1 MATEA
6 IEKLLSKEAIA
17 DFVTLRNNVNDSVD
31 SVEKLIAAGVQL
43 NNTLGKANTFKDI
56 NKSTAEL
63 AANEAALAKQM
74 SNLQKENEKLNKL
87 YEEQAKKI
95 EKLTAEKKKSES
107 SGGKKGTDD
116 LTKAQERLT
125 KSESDDAKQLAILVE
140 QRKKADAEN
149 RQNAKEVLGLIDAY
163 GQLEQEY
170 KVAAR
175 EAQNLS
181 VQLGAQSKEAQ
192 EASARALELDK
203 RLKAA
208 DAAVGRFNRNVGNYS
223 GALKVLEKGLADVKN
238 KIDAVT
244 KAGNG
249 SADVIEQLRK
259 EEALLTTL
267 LQSQT
272 AGFAKASQEIRA
284 NTVALQQMAA
294 AGLEGTEAYKELFKA
309 TADLKDQTADLATS
323 LKNAAP
329 DDIAFNAAADAARGL
344 IGLYGLAKSAT
355 AAFGLENE
363 AFEETLVKLQAAE
376 TALQSIEAIRML
388 FKKESAFQQAITIGL
403 QKIEIAQTRLQT
415 LAESRNIIVK
425 YAAIAAQKALN
436 LVMSLAG
443 GPMLAIIGLLAL
455 LVISMSSFSSAT
467 EEAVKDFK
475 ALNAEFDNNE
485 RLLNDRT
492 EAVKQA
498 ADIEVAE
505 LEAAFASESKIRAA
519 RKKALTD
526 ELTEIKG
533 FAAENGKNYQAAYDL
548 SRSLQLRERQ
558 GEELSEKD
566 KEALKDSTDFV
577 NKYIANRKRQTDLET
592 QIAVLLANNRKAE
605 TEEAIKERQREIENL
620 RTVTADKKAIL
631 EKDADDE
638 TKTFQERIEAQRKAN
653 ELTKQLIND
662 QARSQR
668 LTPGQSPS
676 ELRVI
681 ETQRQ
686 TAIIAAKR
694 DGDAKLKAL
703 DKERLQRERLAQFEI
718 AKIGIELQA
727 EAAQKIA
734 ANQNKNLEDRLFAQY
749 EYFKAQETLV
759 KGNLNNELA
768 NANLTATERE
778 AAEER
783 ANAEILRLRMQFI
796 DDSNAIM
803 LDSLEDQN
811 ADSISRLNT
820 ENSRAIIA
828 LNDRFNA
835 GKISAKEYYKERQRL
850 EFGFEN
856 ESLERQIENLKKL
869 AEAKA
874 QQGIDITQ
882 INEEIAQKEMELSEL
897 STNKRLED
905 IEKLRAAQQQ
915 LGQEIFDLFTSLV
928 VAGYEKEKNAIQ
940 EQIDLN
946 EEKKERDIAIAAQ
959 TITDKQKQADEIAII
974 EAKAAAN
981 REALERRQR
990 QLDVQRARFEKQQTI
1005 AKIILDTARS
1015 IIAALTS
1022 TPPNVPLSI
1031 YVGAIGAVSLA
1042 KAIATPIPAYKDG
1055 TPGAIGGLSLV
1066 GDGYSREWG
1075 VTPAG
1080 ELFNTPA
1087 VPTLMNLEKGTRI
1100 YANDQKAMEA
1110 GIFGDVHALPVLT
1123 DSSTH
1128 YKYMTDKLGGKID
1141 NVTREIR
1148 RGNKMRTTVNKTGWE
1163 NIKTHG
1169 TGKLKYYLDKGTR

>member
-1 MATEA
+1 MPEA
-6 IEKLLSKEAIA
+6 IEKLLSKQAID
-17 DFVTLRNNVNDSVD
+17 DFVILKNNVNDSVD
-31 SVEKLIAAGVQL
+31 SIEKLIALGVQL
-43 NNTLGKANTFKDI
+43 NNTLGKANTFKEI
-56 NKSTAEL
+56 NKSAAEL
-63 AANEAALAKQM
+63 AANEAALVKQM
-74 SNLQKENEKLNKL
+74 TDLQKENAKLNKL
-87 YEEQAKKI
+87 YEDQAKKI
-95 EKLTAEKKKSES
+95 EQLTNAR
-107 SGGKKGTDD
+107 KKGGTGGTGNTQLTKEQEK
-116 LTKAQERLT
+116 LTKA
-125 KSESDDAKQLAILVE
+125 ESDDAKQLAILVE
-140 QRKKADAEN
+140 QRKRADAAN
-149 RQNAKEVLGLIDAY
+149 RQSAKEALGMVDAY

-170 KVAAR
+170 KKAAR

-181 VQLGAQSKEAQ
+181 VQFGANSAEAQ
-192 EASARALELDK
+192 EASARALELDV

-223 GALKVLEKGLADVKN
+223 GALKILEKGLVDVKN
-238 KIDAVT
+238 KIDAYT
-244 KAGNG
+244 KSGQSNEA
-249 SADVIEQLRK
+249 VIEQLRK
-259 EEALLTTL
+259 EETLLTNL
-267 LQSQT
+267 LKSQE
-272 AGFAKASQEIRA
+272 AGFAKATQEIKA

-294 AGLEGTEAYKELFKA
+294 AGLEGTEAYNELFKA

-403 QKIEIAQTRLQT
+403 QKIEILQTRLQT
-415 LAESRNIIVK
+415 AAESKNIIVK

-455 LVISMSSFSSAT
+455 LVISLSSFSSAT
-467 EEAVKDFK
+467 AEAIKNFK

-492 EAVKQA
+492 EAIKQA
-498 ADIEVAE
+498 SEIEVAE

-519 RKKALTD
+519 RKKALAD
-526 ELTEIKG
+526 EIREVAR

-548 SRSLQLRERQ
+548 SRSLLLRQQQ

-566 KEALKDSTDFV
+566 KEALDESTAFV
-577 NKYIANRKRQTDLET
+577 NKYIANRKRQTDLDT
-592 QIAVLLANNRKAE
+592 AFSVMLADNRKEE
-605 TEEAIKERQREIENL
+605 TEESIKARQRDIENI

-638 TKTFQERIEAQRKAN
+638 TKIFEDRIEAQRKAN
-653 ELTKQLIND
+653 ELSIKLIND

-686 TAIIAAKR
+686 TAIAAAKR
-694 DGDAKLKAL
+694 DGEAKLKAL
-703 DKERLQRERLAQFEI
+703 NKERLQRERLAQFEI
-718 AKIGIELQA
+718 AKISIELQA

-768 NANLTATERE
+768 NANLTATERK

-803 LDSLEDQN
+803 LESLEDQN
-811 ADSISRLNT
+811 ADSVSRLNT
-820 ENSRAIIA
+820 ENARAIIA
-828 LNDRFNA
+828 LNERFEA
-835 GKISAKEYYKERQRL
+835 GKISAAEYYKTRQRL
-850 EFGFEN
+850 EIGFEN
-856 ESLERQIENLKKL
+856 ESLALQIKNLKKL
-869 AEAKA
+869 SDEKAK
-874 QQGIDITQ
+874 QGIDVTQ
-882 INEEIAQKEMELSEL
+882 INEEIALREMELSDL
-897 STNKRLED
+897 TTQKKLED
-905 IEKLRAAQQQ
+905 LEKVKAAQQQ
-915 LGQEIFDLFTSLV
+915 LGQEIFDLFSTLV

-946 EEKKERDIAIAAQ
+946 EEKKEQDIAIATQ
-959 TITDKQKQADEIAII
+959 TITDKQKLADEVAII
-974 EAKAAAN
+974 EAKAAAQ

-990 QLDVQRARFEKQQTI
+990 QLDQQRARFEKQQTI
-1005 AKIILDTARS
+1005 AKIILDTARAV
-1015 IIAALTS
+1015 IAALTS

-1042 KAIATPIPAYKDG
+1042 RAIATPIPAYAKG
-1055 TPGAIGGLSLV
+1055 TNSAEGGISLV
-1066 GDGYSREWG
+1066 GDAYRREWMISP
-1075 VTPAG
+1075 TG
-1080 ELFNTPA
+1080 EVFSTPA
-1087 VPTLMNLEKGTRI
+1087 VPTLMNVEKGTRI
-1100 YANDQKAMEA
+1100 YASDQKALEA
-1110 GIFGDVHALPVLT
+1110 GVFGDVHALPALT
-1123 DSSTH
+1123 DTGSH
-1128 YKYMTDKLGGKID
+1128 YKYMTDKLGNKLDGVR
-1141 NVTREIR
+1141 NEIR
-1148 RGNKMRTTVNKTGWE
+1148 RGNRMRTARTTTGWE
-1163 NIKTHG
+1163 TIKTHG
-1169 TGKLKYYLDKGTR
+1169 TGKQKQYYDKGTK